1 MQTHPGEIGNEDAI
15 EIRPFSTS
23 CPTSARSRD
32 GLLLGSTLTALPLPL
47 PGFRVEHNLRTLTES
62 RREREGRRAERGYVR
77 RVGRSGSGEGWK
89 AQRRGGLG
97 WVGRSRW
104 LLLLELV
111 ELLLEEETLLELSV
125 RLSCLGGGGMA
136 GERLVGRSVKLNGR
150 ALLELEKL
158 LLKEMLLMLLIG
170 RKERVK
176 GGLRGLLIGRE
187 GA

>member
-1 MQTHPGEIGNEDAI
+1 
-15 EIRPFSTS
+15 
-23 CPTSARSRD
+23 
-32 GLLLGSTLTALPLPL
+32 
-47 PGFRVEHNLRTLTES
+47 
-62 RREREGRRAERGYVR
+62 
-77 RVGRSGSGEGWK
+77 
-89 AQRRGGLG
+89 
-97 WVGRSRW
+97 
-104 LLLLELV
+104 
-111 ELLLEEETLLELSV
+111 
-125 RLSCLGGGGMA
+125 MA